1 MAIRDLL
8 PSTLGENGSAANIA
22 LAVQLVKIN
31 NREAISELIALL
43 NDKNKHIQSDAIKV
57 LYEVAYIKPELIAD
71 YYQIFFQLL
80 SNKNNRLVWGAMIAL
95 ASITELKHA
104 EIFESLEI
112 ILNSMRTGSVIT
124 IDNAIDILAKLNSYA
139 SYTNEVEPYLI
150 EQLWKC
156 PIKQLPMYVEKS
168 LLSICQTN
176 KALFLDVIH
185 NRIAECETESQRKRL
200 DKAVLK
206 IHRP

>member
-1 MAIRDLL
+1 M
-8 PSTLGENGSAANIA
+8 
-22 LAVQLVKIN
+22 
-31 NREAISELIALL
+31 
-43 NDKNKHIQSDAIKV
+43 
-57 LYEVAYIKPELIAD
+57 AYIKPELIAD